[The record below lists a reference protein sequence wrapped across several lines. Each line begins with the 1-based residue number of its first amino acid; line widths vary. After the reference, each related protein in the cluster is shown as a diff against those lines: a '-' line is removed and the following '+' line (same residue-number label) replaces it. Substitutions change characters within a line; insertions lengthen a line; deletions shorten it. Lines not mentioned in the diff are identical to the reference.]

1 MDTTDIYVHLYGPVP
16 SRRLGFSLGVDII
29 PFKTCSLDCI
39 YCQLG
44 HSPKKT
50 ISRRA
55 YIPASA
61 VMAEIKKKLSTK
73 TRIDYITFSG
83 SGEPTLNTEIGRLI
97 RELKKITDIPV
108 AVLTN
113 STLLH
118 LDEVRQ
124 ALLPAD
130 LVIPSLDAATQEMF
144 EKTNRPHP
152 SLRIKD
158 VLSGLKKFSQEFN
171 GEIWIEILLVKGVND
186 TKAHLQKLKDIIDSL
201 KPDRVQL
208 NTVIRPPSEKFA
220 SALTLH
226 ELEGLRDF
234 FEGNCEIIASFERA
248 SAPRHQTSQEESL
261 LAMLRRRPMTLNDL
275 VKSMGKPSKEVLNL
289 IQLLKKKDKI
299 KSVSF
304 KGYKYYEPK
313 G

>member
-1 MDTTDIYVHLYGPVP
+1 
-16 SRRLGFSLGVDII
+16 
-29 PFKTCSLDCI
+29 
-39 YCQLG
+39 
-44 HSPKKT
+44 
-50 ISRRA
+50 
-55 YIPASA
+55 
-61 VMAEIKKKLSTK
+61 MAEIKKKLSTK